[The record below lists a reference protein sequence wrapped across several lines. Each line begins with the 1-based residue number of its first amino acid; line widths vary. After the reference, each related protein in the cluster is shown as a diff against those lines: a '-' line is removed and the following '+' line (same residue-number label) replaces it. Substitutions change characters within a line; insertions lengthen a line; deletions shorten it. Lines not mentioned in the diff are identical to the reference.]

1 MKPLFFL
8 VVLFF
13 VITGNMLVAQ
23 TKEKIPYH
31 FDKAKN
37 DTIKFADINEN
48 LELMGDDA
56 LHVVNGYDVKILI
69 KKQFVILPINGSKLG
84 TQLISVLKE
93 IKPHPRVLEIE
104 NLVTT
109 ENGTPKKYKGFL
121 LHIK

>member
-8 VVLFF
+8 FLLSV
-13 VITGNMLVAQ
+13 VITGNLLAQ

-31 FDKAKN
+31 FDKAKT

-48 LELMGDDA
+48 LELLGDDA
-56 LHVVNGYDVKILI
+56 SNVVNGYDVKILI
-69 KKQFVILPINGSKLG
+69 KKQFVILPINGNKLG

-93 IKPHPRVLEIE
+93 IKPRPRVLEIE
-104 NLVTT
+104 NIVTT
-109 ENGTPKKYKGFL
+109 ENGSEKKYKGFM